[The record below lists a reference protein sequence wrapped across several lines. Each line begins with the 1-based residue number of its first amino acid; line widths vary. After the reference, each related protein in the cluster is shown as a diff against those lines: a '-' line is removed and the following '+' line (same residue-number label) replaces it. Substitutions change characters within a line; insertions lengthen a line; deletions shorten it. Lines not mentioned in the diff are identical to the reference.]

1 MQRRK
6 SKVKVKMDNVASV
19 KRGIWKNE
27 DIVDS
32 RFRGNDKPL
41 CRPREN
47 ACGFTLVEVLVV
59 VVIISLLGGL
69 GGGIYMG
76 TYKRMQVEK
85 AARDFVLTAQYARI
99 MAIEKQR
106 QYKILLDV
114 ANNGFYLATTQLD
127 EEGGQTEQMIVKD
140 SFCRPVEFE
149 GEVKF
154 EDIQITPTGVE
165 MTTETGGDEQ
175 VIVFSPNGTAQS
187 VVIQIG
193 DGKTHYAVT
202 ISAATGKTKVYFGTT
217 EDVEVVTIDLD
228 AE

>member
-6 SKVKVKMDNVASV
+6 SKVKVKTN
-19 KRGIWKNE
+19 R
-27 DIVDS
+27 
-32 RFRGNDKPL
+32 
-41 CRPREN
+41 
-47 ACGFTLVEVLVV
+47 CGFTLVEVLVV

-76 TYKRMQVEK
+76 TYKRMLVEK

-99 MAIEKQR
+99 MAIEKHR
-106 QYKILLDV
+106 QYKILLDA
-114 ANNGFYLATTQLD
+114 ANNGFLLTTTQLD

-154 EDIQITPTGVE
+154 EDIQITPIGVE
-165 MTTETGGDEQ
+165 TTTETGEDGQ
-175 VIVFSPNGTAQS
+175 SIVFLPNGTAQS

-202 ISAATGKTKVYFGTT
+202 ISASTGKAKVYFGTT
-217 EDVEVVTIDLD
+217 ENVEVVTIDLD
-228 AE
+228 AEE